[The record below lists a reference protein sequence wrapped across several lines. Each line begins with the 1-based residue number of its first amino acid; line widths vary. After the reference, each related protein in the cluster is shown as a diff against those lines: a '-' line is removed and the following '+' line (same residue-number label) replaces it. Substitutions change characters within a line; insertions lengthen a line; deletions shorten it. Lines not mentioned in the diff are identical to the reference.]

1 MHVVVRNIGER
12 IVASTNLVL
21 TVLAVRDRT
30 VLFGVEPVAAGKPRD
45 EEAATPTTESN
56 HTFLT
61 SDN

>member
-30 VLFGVEPVAAGKPRD
+30 VLFGVEPVAAANPR
-45 EEAATPTTESN
+45 EEAAIVPPQEPNGPYRPS
-56 HTFLT
+56 
-61 SDN
+61 SC